1 MSQLG
6 HSLCRTPRGELRGFP
21 CRRVVSMAVDAAIAV
36 SWPVAEALAE
46 RLCRIMVW
54 LLRLALMRATDLAR
68 ADACGPT
75 AGMLVRQPIDPPAS
89 ARADTPGRP
98 RHAPKNSVTLRSAQT
113 PRGRRVPARWRLER
127 CDKLPPP
134 TAARRHRS
142 PSSPRCTGRHTWD
155 PNRTRCLR
163 ARRPPHRRVT
173 HEPAPG
179 PGSPRP
185 LAFHYPATAPADP
198 DHPQLRQPEPA
209 QAHQAGAD
217 PHLPEP
223 VELVVHRGGE
233 QPAVGERQD
242 PVEGVAG

>member
-127 CDKLPPP
+127 CDKL
-134 TAARRHRS
+134 R
-142 PSSPRCTGRHTWD
+142 PRQLRAD
-155 PNRTRCLR
+155 IDRR
-163 ARRPPHRRVT
+163 ARR
-173 HEPAPG
+173 G
-179 PGSPRP
+179 
-185 LAFHYPATAPADP
+185 
-198 DHPQLRQPEPA
+198 A
-209 QAHQAGAD
+209 QEGTRGTRTGHDACERAGLHTGA
-217 PHLPEP
+217 
-223 VELVVHRGGE
+223 
-233 QPAVGERQD
+233 
-242 PVEGVAG
+242 

>member
-36 SWPVAEALAE
+36 SWPVAEVLAE

-54 LLRLALMRATDLAR
+54 LLRLALMRATDLREGGCLRPYRWHAGAP
-68 ADACGPT
+68 ADRPTGLGTRGYPWPPEACSQEFGHT
-75 AGMLVRQPIDPPAS
+75 SVG
-89 ARADTPGRP
+89 ADTTR
-98 RHAPKNSVTLRSAQT
+98 
-113 PRGRRVPARWRLER
+113 RRVPARWRLER

-209 QAHQAGAD
+209 RAHQAGAD
-217 PHLPEP
+217 PPP
-223 VELVVHRGGE
+223 
-233 QPAVGERQD
+233 P
-242 PVEGVAG
+242 

>member
-1 MSQLG
+1 MAFAPGFDARHRPREGGCLRPYRWHAGAPADRPTGLG
-6 HSLCRTPRGELRGFP
+6 TRGY
-21 CRRVVSMAVDAAIAV
+21 
-36 SWPVAEALAE
+36 
-46 RLCRIMVW
+46 
-54 LLRLALMRATDLAR
+54 
-68 ADACGPT
+68 
-75 AGMLVRQPIDPPAS
+75 
-89 ARADTPGRP
+89 PGRP

-209 QAHQAGAD
+209 RAHQAGAD